1 MLMRSRRIQW
11 NGCRVHDAAS
21 GLWSGSSI
29 TGDPRRSVLMTPPV
43 PEKVRVL
50 SPAWYRAAVEF
61 QGRPE
66 QERLAF
72 CSWCCCHGGCN
83 LCADISKYNIKG
95 LKIYGG

>member
-1 MLMRSRRIQW
+1 MRGRE
-11 NGCRVHDAAS
+11 DAK
-21 GLWSGSSI
+21 GKW
-29 TGDPRRSVLMTPPV
+29 RSVLMTPPV

-72 CSWCCCHGGCN
+72 CSWCCCCGGCN

-95 LKIYGG
+95 LKIYRG

>member
-1 MLMRSRRIQW
+1 MKIQVEL
-11 NGCRVHDAAS
+11 NLEDAK
-21 GLWSGSSI
+21 GR
-29 TGDPRRSVLMTPPV
+29 RRSVLMTPPV
-43 PEKVRVL
+43 PKKVEVL

-66 QERLAF
+66 KERLAF
-72 CSWCCCHGGCN
+72 CSRCCCTGGCN